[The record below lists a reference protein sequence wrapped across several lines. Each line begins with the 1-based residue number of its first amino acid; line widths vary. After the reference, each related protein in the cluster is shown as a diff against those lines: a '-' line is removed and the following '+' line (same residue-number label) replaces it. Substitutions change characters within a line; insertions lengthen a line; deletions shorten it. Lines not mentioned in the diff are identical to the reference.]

1 MTPAIKVDHRIM
13 EDAEF
18 SISEPTEDGNCFLVP
33 LEGDKSSLTI
43 KNDDNFQ
50 KEGA

>member
-1 MTPAIKVDHRIM
+1 MTPEIKVNHRIF

-33 LEGDKSSLTI
+33 LEVDASPLTI
-43 KNDDNFQ
+43 KNDEDFQ